1 MVLAEPVVSTL
12 YIQGNFIIRTRE
24 FELSGLHCN
33 CFNYITAKSIMLSII
48 SFARSARI
56 LERDHF
62 EFYWFMI
69 IMSYKQLSAHCMVS
83 CPLMSLGS

>member
-33 CFNYITAKSIMLSII
+33 CYNYITAKSIMLSII
-48 SFARSARI
+48 SLLWSARI
-56 LERDHF
+56 FERNRF
-62 EFYWFMI
+62 EFYWLMI
-69 IMSYKQLSAHCMVS
+69 IMS
-83 CPLMSLGS
+83 